1 VAETRRAALLIARY
15 GLAGLVNS
23 AVGLAIISGLDLGL
37 HVAPPLA
44 NAAGYA
50 CGIAIG
56 YGLNRR
62 FVFRSQTPDRHTAPR
77 YLGAVAGA
85 FLLNQAV
92 LAVTLAALGRG
103 APQDAAAQALAVVSY
118 SAGLFLACRFW
129 VFRSPVH
136 PKE

>member
-1 VAETRRAALLIARY
+1 VAEAVRAAALIARY
-15 GLAGLVNS
+15 GLAGLINT

-56 YGLNRR
+56 YGLNRG

-92 LAVTLAALGRG
+92 LAAALAALGRG
-103 APQDAAAQALAVVSY
+103 ALWDAAAQALAVGTY
-118 SAGLFLACRFW
+118 SASLFLACRFW
-129 VFRSPVH
+129 VFRSAPRQD
-136 PKE
+136 P